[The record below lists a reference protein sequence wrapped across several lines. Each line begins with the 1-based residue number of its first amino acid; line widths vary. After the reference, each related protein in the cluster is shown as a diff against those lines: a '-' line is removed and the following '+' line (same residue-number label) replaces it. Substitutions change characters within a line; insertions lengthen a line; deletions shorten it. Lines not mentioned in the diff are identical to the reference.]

1 MHERLKQLRKQ
12 LDMTQQEF
20 ADRIGIKRNSF
31 ANYETGRNTPLDAI
45 IVSICREFNVNEEW
59 LRNGTGS
66 MFIKKE
72 RGDEIAEVVNKL
84 LSDEDNTFKTKFITM
99 LSELSVS
106 DWKYLEK
113 VARKLLD
120 NDKQNTTSKE
130 TSATTE
136 PSQAVKEAE
145 EAYIKSRSKFA
156 KKTAQSALNT
166 TEENAIL
173 EDAANQ

>member
-1 MHERLKQLRKQ
+1 MRERLKQLRKQ

-66 MFIKKE
+66 MFTKKE

-136 PSQAVKEAE
+136 LSQTVKEAE
-145 EAYIKSRSKFA
+145 EAYIKSRSKPVR
-156 KKTAQSALNT
+156 KMAQSALNT

-173 EDAANQ
+173 EDAVNQ